1 MERRGGVQV
10 VSDEFF
16 QTRDHQFIRS
26 FFFSP
31 SLSNECGYRKRRWDV
46 SANENQGANQMYGD
60 SGCGGVGGGWIQ
72 SYNAVGK
79 TAIKTVER
87 FQEHEQDFT
96 PPHKNHSVRHFI
108 LVNLY
113 IFVTYMIEKFW
124 LLSCHYCVLI
134 SLCSCSL
141 P

>member
-1 MERRGGVQV
+1 MSSLKHEITGSYVHSSSSLPLSQMCV
-10 VSDEFF
+10 VIEK
-16 QTRDHQFIRS
+16 
-26 FFFSP
+26 
-31 SLSNECGYRKRRWDV
+31 ERWDV
-46 SANENQGANQMYGD
+46 SANENQEANQMYGD
-60 SGCGGVGGGWIQ
+60 CGGGGWIQ
-72 SYNAVGK
+72 SYKAVGK

-96 PPHKNHSVRHFI
+96 PPHKTHSVRHFI

-134 SLCSCSL
+134 SMCSCSL

>member
-1 MERRGGVQV
+1 M
-10 VSDEFF
+10 S
-16 QTRDHQFIRS
+16 S
-26 FFFSP
+26 FKQEITGSYVHSSCLP
-31 SLSNECGYRKRRWDV
+31 LSNVCGYRKRRWD
-46 SANENQGANQMYGD
+46 ANENQEANQMYGD
-60 SGCGGVGGGWIQ
+60 SGGGGGGWIQ
-72 SYNAVGK
+72 SYKAVGK

-96 PPHKNHSVRHFI
+96 PPRPHKIHSVRHFI

-113 IFVTYMIEKFW
+113 IFVTYMVEKFW